1 MTISGD
7 GCSFGNELVVVV
19 VASPVLVIAGCVDDG
34 RLWLELFEKSESLE
48 AFPPR
53 TPLKLSLVCDDVE
66 L

>member
-1 MTISGD
+1 M
-7 GCSFGNELVVVV
+7 VVV
-19 VASPVLVIAGCVDDG
+19 VASPVLVIAGRVDDG